1 MQARIHRGANEVGG
15 SCIEVE
21 AHGQRLVL
29 DLGRPLWAKRDE
41 VLPLPPVQ
49 GLEHHD
55 PSLRAVV
62 ISHPHMDHY
71 GLAGDLA
78 APVIM
83 GEAAYR
89 ILAEIFFTGGPSL
102 PTPSGFL
109 RHREPMTVGP
119 FTITPFLN
127 DHSAF
132 DAYSLLIEA
141 DGRRLFY
148 TGDFRGHGRKR
159 GIFDQLLRNPPDVDV
174 LLMEGTN
181 IREGVDAGA
190 QGPSESDVEASLVK
204 LARTT
209 PGLVLAAFSPQNV
222 DRLVTVFR
230 AALKTG
236 RELVLDLYGA
246 TIAAATG
253 LATIPQATWD
263 RVRVYL
269 PRSQRARVI
278 KQREFAR
285 TDAVRTARIY
295 PEEMRDRASE
305 LFMLF
310 RGSMARELDAAECL
324 GGAHLAWSMWPGYL
338 RDEGGVA
345 LQAFLHE
352 RAISMSMHHSSGH
365 ASVPDLRR
373 FVDALRPGRVVPIHT
388 FAGDRFT
395 DLFPRVDRR
404 QDGEW
409 WQV

>member
-1 MQARIHRGANEVGG
+1 
-15 SCIEVE
+15 
-21 AHGQRLVL
+21 
-29 DLGRPLWAKRDE
+29 
-41 VLPLPPVQ
+41 
-49 GLEHHD
+49 
-55 PSLRAVV
+55 
-62 ISHPHMDHY
+62 
-71 GLAGDLA
+71 
-78 APVIM
+78 
-83 GEAAYR
+83 
-89 ILAEIFFTGGPSL
+89 
-102 PTPSGFL
+102 
-109 RHREPMTVGP
+109 
-119 FTITPFLN
+119 
-127 DHSAF
+127 
-132 DAYSLLIEA
+132 
-141 DGRRLFY
+141 
-148 TGDFRGHGRKR
+148 
-159 GIFDQLLRNPPDVDV
+159 
-174 LLMEGTN
+174 
-181 IREGVDAGA
+181 
-190 QGPSESDVEASLVK
+190 
-204 LARTT
+204 
-209 PGLVLAAFSPQNV
+209 LVLAAFSPQNV